1 MQQLPGTATAS
12 LLPGQESDAK
22 IIVEGVRK
30 SYGRRNEILALD
42 GIDLVVKEGEF
53 VCLVGPS
60 GCGKSTLLRMMAGL
74 HHPTSGRIRLMDTK
88 RTHLAAMVFQNY
100 SIFPWK
106 TVRANIE
113 LPLAIQGMPRVERE
127 ARVTRLMKRLG
138 LIDFADAYPAA
149 LSGGMAQRVSIAR
162 ALAVEPQTLL
172 MDEPF
177 AALDAQMRRVLQE
190 ELLSIWQE
198 DQRTVV
204 LVTHSIEEAILL
216 GDRVV
221 MMSARPGVII
231 ADYPVPFPRPRSPEI
246 RATTEFA
253 ELEQRIWSQ
262 MRAEVERSQ
271 Q

>member
-1 MQQLPGTATAS
+1 MQQLSGSTLTPSPRSVGK
-12 LLPGQESDAK
+12 DK

-30 SYGRRNEILALD
+30 SYGRHNEVLALD

-60 GCGKSTLLRMMAGL
+60 GCGKSTLLRMMARL
-74 HHPTSGRIRLMDTK
+74 HYPTSGQVRLTDTG

-106 TVRANIE
+106 TVRENIE
-113 LPLAIQGMPRVERE
+113 LPLRTQGVPRGERE
-127 ARVTRLMKRLG
+127 ARVTRLMQRLG
-138 LIDFADAYPAA
+138 LIDFANAYPAA

-162 ALAVEPQTLL
+162 ALAVEPQILL

-177 AALDAQMRRVLQE
+177 AALDAQMRRILQD

-204 LVTHSIEEAILL
+204 FVTHSLDEAILL

-221 MMSARPGVII
+221 VMSARPGKII
-231 ADYPVPFPRPRSPEI
+231 ADHHVPFERPRRPEI
-246 RATTEFA
+246 RGTKEFA